1 MYVVPYVLGPIGS
14 PFAKVGVELT
24 DSLYVVLNMRIMTRM
39 GRIALDLLGE
49 SGDFNRGLALH
60 PRPRP
65 QAATHMSLSSGQYSL
80 VGGKRIWWQRATQ

>member
-1 MYVVPYVLGPIGS
+1 MYVVPYVLGPVGS

-49 SGDFNRGLALH
+49 SGNFSRGLHCTLDLDPKAS
-60 PRPRP
+60 
-65 QAATHMSLSSGQYSL
+65 TYMSLSSGQHSL